1 MSKEQNIMLRMNLMI
16 WVSCSLVISDGEIPQ
31 LMCPDNVMNS
41 TSPGLA
47 TGIAFWPAASVTDNS
62 MLPITPVAN
71 ATSGS
76 AFGIGKHI
84 VQFTA
89 TDASGNSNNC
99 TFNVTIEGRVIWGAL
114 CEGKRPLFTDSC
126 MYGFEYSFLFWH
138 HGISCNTTPLS
149 AKQYLKHKLSQ
160 SESRVDDGNW
170 IWQKY
175 VWQKWR
181 KIQFKITMEVFC

>member
-1 MSKEQNIMLRMNLMI
+1 MLKLDLII
-16 WVSCSLVISDGEIPQ
+16 WVSCLFVVLDREIPQ
-31 LMCPDNVMNS
+31 LMCPDDVMNS

-47 TGIAFWPAASVTDNS
+47 TGIAFWPAANVTDNS

-76 AFGIGKHI
+76 AFDIGKHI

-114 CEGKRPLFTDSC
+114 REGKKPLFTDTC
-126 MYGFEYSFLFWH
+126 MYGFEYFFFWWH
-138 HGISCNTTPLS
+138 HGGSHNTMLLC
-149 AKQYLKHKLSQ
+149 AKQCLKHKLSQ